1 MKTVILAGGRGVR
14 LRPLTYTIPK
24 PLLPIGEKPILEEII
39 ERLKAQGLDDLIIAV
54 GYRAELI
61 ETYFRDG
68 SHLGVRI
75 DYVRETQPL
84 GTAGPLSLAREK
96 LGQEDGRPRP
106 SDEPLLLMNG
116 DMLTDL
122 DMRTL
127 LEQHRKSANEVTVVT
142 REFALQHPYGV
153 IQVEDGRI
161 TGIAEKPSVTDTVS
175 AGIYA
180 IQPSALDVIPEGQ
193 FFDMPDLINR
203 LVATGR
209 TVGVYPF
216 AGEWLAIDRIEQ
228 LEDAA
233 RLLAERHA

>member
-39 ERLKAQGLDDLIIAV
+39 ERLKAQGLDDFIIAV

-68 SHLGVRI
+68 AQLGVRI
-75 DYVRETQPL
+75 NYVRETQPL

-96 LGQEDGRPRP
+96 LAAN
-106 SDEPLLLMNG
+106 EPLLLMNG

-122 DMRTL
+122 DMRAL
-127 LEQHRKSANEVTVVT
+127 LEQHRESGNEVTVVT
-142 REFALQHPYGV
+142 REYALQHPYGV

-161 TGIAEKPSVTDTVS
+161 TGIVEKPTVTDTVS

-180 IQPSALDVIPEGQ
+180 IEPLALDVIPEGQ

-209 TVGVYPF
+209 TVGVFPF
-216 AGEWLAIDRIEQ
+216 AGEWLAIDRIDQ

-233 RLLAERHA
+233 RLLAEGQG

>member
-1 MKTVILAGGRGVR
+1 MTKTVILAGGRGVR

-39 ERLKAQGLDDLIIAV
+39 ERLKAQDLDDFIVAV

-68 SHLGVRI
+68 AHLGVHI
-75 DYVRETQPL
+75 AYVRETQPL
-84 GTAGPLSLAREK
+84 GTAGPLSLARET
-96 LGQEDGRPRP
+96 LPP
-106 SDEPLLLMNG
+106 DEPLLLMNG

-122 DMRTL
+122 DMRAL
-127 LEQHRKSANEVTVVT
+127 LDQHRKAANEVTVVT
-142 REFALQHPYGV
+142 REYALQHPYGV

-161 TGIAEKPSVTDTVS
+161 TGIVEKPTVTDTVS
-175 AGIYA
+175 AGIYV

-216 AGEWLAIDRIEQ
+216 AGEWLAIDRIDQ